1 MAWCGAFLS
10 LNSEWKSKLIVPE
23 NVKRQKTRFIVQ
35 CFIAQHT
42 QKLNFQSFATFMI
55 TIANL
60 WTLNSSVRTAISFSS
75 IEWRKINLVEFY
87 RFSPTISIKVG
98 TSRLFL
104 IFTLIE
110 IGEWNWV
117 MLEVWM
123 SVQYM
128 FKKSFFE
135 KRGQFL
141 IFNIDM
147 KKRICETWCFIVCMH
162 YENIL
167 KLVIWVRFIFS
178 FFARCKKSHFLS
190 EISWLSRKTF
200 PYVELKFQ
208 TWGSINSERGV
219 CVCSQ
224 GWGSQWLSAASWA
237 GAFLG

>member
-23 NVKRQKTRFIVQ
+23 NVMRQKTRFIVQ

-104 IFTLIE
+104 VFTLARR
-110 IGEWNWV
+110 NW
-117 MLEVWM
+117 
-123 SVQYM
+123 
-128 FKKSFFE
+128 
-135 KRGQFL
+135 R
-141 IFNIDM
+141 M
-147 KKRICETWCFIVCMH
+147 K
-162 YENIL
+162 L
-167 KLVIWVRFIFS
+167 
-178 FFARCKKSHFLS
+178 SHAWGVD
-190 EISWLSRKTF
+190 ECAV
-200 PYVELKFQ
+200 YV
-208 TWGSINSERGV
+208 
-219 CVCSQ
+219 
-224 GWGSQWLSAASWA
+224 
-237 GAFLG
+237 